1 VSAPDDTTALQWL
14 AEKAWIVMSALLALV
29 WKQANDKLADYKVM
43 AKEAQDRMEAELAV
57 QRSHIAKIFDKMEA
71 HSQRAEDRHHELLT
85 AIHTGLAGK
94 ADKP

>member
-1 VSAPDDTTALQWL
+1 MNTDDPGVWQWVADKVWL
-14 AEKAWIVMSALLALV
+14 VMGVLIGLV
-29 WKQANDKLADYKVM
+29 WRQNEDKIRALKDGVQDAQARTD
-43 AKEAQDRMEAELAV
+43 AELAV

-94 ADKP
+94 QDKP

>member
-1 VSAPDDTTALQWL
+1 MTSEDPTVWQWIADKVWL
-14 AEKAWIVMSALLALV
+14 VLGVLIGIV
-29 WKQANDKLADYKVM
+29 WKQNEDKIGAIKGSL
-43 AKEAQDRMEAELAV
+43 KEAQERTDAELAV

-94 ADKP
+94 QDKQ

>member
-1 VSAPDDTTALQWL
+1 MTTDDPSAWQWIADKVWL
-14 AEKAWIVMSALLALV
+14 VLGVLIGVV
-29 WKQANDKLADYKVM
+29 WKQNEDKISAIRTGVQD
-43 AKEAQDRMEAELAV
+43 AQTRTDAELAV

-94 ADKP
+94 QDKP